1 MMASFNYDDNMMMR
15 TQIQFEEETYK
26 ALQSAA
32 KELKSSISEVVR
44 QSVKHHLKAATT
56 ASNWKRALAAAGHFH
71 SGHKDISVNHDLY
84 LSDEW

>member
-1 MMASFNYDDNMMMR
+1 MMVLLNYNTNMMR
-15 TQIQFEEETYK
+15 TQVQFEEETFK

-32 KELKSSISEVVR
+32 KELKSSVSEVVR

-56 ASNWKRALAAAGHFH
+56 ATNWQRALAAAGRFH
-71 SGHKDISVNHDLY
+71 SGYKDISVNHDHY